1 MAPSGRCS
9 VACAFFSPYCI
20 CKLHPS
26 PDVWLLTLPCS
37 IHRVTTTQCIYPL
50 CPGADPGLFPAW
62 DVPELCC
69 CERSSVCLWWTHVGI
84 SVGSTW
90 GWSCRSPLCCDT
102 SSQTH
107 VYPSL
112 FTPPRPP
119 GLGTSCLK
127 YGRKGWEGSWTRT
140 GASGNPREVTPTHF
154 PSQVSLSLQCLPCPW
169 FELICLGRP
178 VAGTRKS
185 PKFALGV

>member
-1 MAPSGRCS
+1 MRMAPSGRCS

-102 SSQTH
+102 SSAQQQHSIKALAYTSKH
-107 VYPSL
+107 SNANTVETL
-112 FTPPRPP
+112 FTKIC
-119 GLGTSCLK
+119 GLS
-127 YGRKGWEGSWTRT
+127 
-140 GASGNPREVTPTHF
+140 
-154 PSQVSLSLQCLPCPW
+154 PS
-169 FELICLGRP
+169 F
-178 VAGTRKS
+178 
-185 PKFALGV
+185 